1 MAASLELL
9 WQDAQR
15 GQAEAIAQLMNRTL
29 NLKGVH
35 ALVRRRG
42 DCLQIMFEAGRSL
55 PPDACVQFVLKGLK
69 RLSPQGILSVR
80 LHGRL
85 KGEEWPEWTQTVQL
99 KESLAAARAEAMT
112 LPAAVPPTTPSKTR
126 QSGVTAVTLSVLAIA
141 STGVVAW
148 AVQNQLTAEVAPTD
162 TPEPTPAVTTPQPS
176 PPAILPPSTAVE
188 RRLRIKAV
196 GDMVL
201 GTNFPNN
208 RLPADP
214 QVLFAH
220 VKPHLQGA
228 DILFGNYESTLTDY
242 PHPFKNTSSGR
253 SFAFRSPPSY
263 AQLLRDTGF
272 DVLSVANNHSY
283 DFNEQG
289 FRDTMRHIN
298 ATGMTAVGDLN
309 QIAYLETNGIK
320 TAFIGFATYYGQ
332 NRIQDLNAGAA
343 LVQQAKKT
351 ADIVIVTFHGG
362 AEGSDQIHTRDR
374 TEYFYGEDRGNV
386 VQFARAMIDQGADL
400 VLGYGPHVPRALEL
414 YKGRLIAYSLG
425 NFVGYQT
432 LGSYGNLG
440 KSLILDVELD
450 GSGQFLQG
458 KIIPVRIDN
467 QGIPHIDQNF
477 ASVQLI
483 RRLIQ
488 ADFPA
493 TPLQIERLGK
503 IVSTEEPAE
512 PR

>member
-1 MAASLELL
+1 MAASLDLL
-9 WQDAQR
+9 WQEAQR
-15 GQAEAIAQLMNRTL
+15 GEAKAIAQLMNRTL
-29 NLKGVH
+29 QLKGIR
-35 ALVRRRG
+35 ALVRRQG

-55 PPDACVQFVLKGLK
+55 PPQACVQFVLKGLK
-69 RLSPQGILSVR
+69 RLDPQGILRVR

-85 KGEEWPEWTQTVQL
+85 VGEDWPEWTQTVQI
-99 KESLAAARAEAMT
+99 KESLPAASQPPSTLPQSAPTEAS
-112 LPAAVPPTTPSKTR
+112 PAAV
-126 QSGVTAVTLSVLAIA
+126 TAFSLSLLAIA
-141 STGVVAW
+141 TTGVVGW
-148 AVQNQLTAEVAPTD
+148 ALQNQLIAEVSPEPSPVVT
-162 TPEPTPAVTTPQPS
+162 TPEPRVPAVPA
-176 PPAILPPSTAVE
+176 PPPVAE

-201 GTNFPNN
+201 GTNFPNH
-208 RLPADP
+208 RLPTDP
-214 QVLFAH
+214 QILFAQ
-220 VKPHLQGA
+220 VKPQLQGA

-263 AQLLRDTGF
+263 AQLLRQVGF

-289 FRDTMRHIN
+289 FRDTIRHIN
-298 ATGMTAVGDLN
+298 GAGMTAVGDLN
-309 QIAYLETNGIK
+309 QIAYIEANGLT
-320 TAFIGFATYYGQ
+320 TAFIGFATYHGQ
-332 NRIQDLNAGAA
+332 NRIQDLKAGAA
-343 LVQQAKKT
+343 LVQQAKKN
-351 ADIVIVTFHGG
+351 ADIVVVSFHGG

-386 VQFARAMIDQGADL
+386 VQFARTMIDHGADL
-400 VLGYGPHVPRALEL
+400 ILGHGPHVPRALEL

-450 GSGQFLQG
+450 GSGRFVQG

-488 ADFPA
+488 ADFPS
-493 TPLQIERLGK
+493 TSLQIERLGE
-503 IVSTEEPAE
+503 IVSTEDAAAQSQSN
-512 PR
+512 

>member
-1 MAASLELL
+1 MAASLDLL
-9 WQDAQR
+9 WQQAQQ
-15 GQAEAIAQLMNRTL
+15 GHAEAIAQLMNRTL
-29 NLKGVH
+29 QLKGIR

-42 DCLQIMFEAGRSL
+42 DCLQIMFEAARSL

-69 RLSPQGILSVR
+69 RLDPQGILRVR

-85 KGEEWPEWTQTVQL
+85 RGEDWPEWTQTVQL
-99 KESLAAARAEAMT
+99 KERLPAATPATALAAAASP
-112 LPAAVPPTTPSKTR
+112 PAPSDSTPS
-126 QSGVTAVTLSVLAIA
+126 AVLAFTLSLLAIA
-141 STGVVAW
+141 GTGVVAW
-148 AVQNQLTAEVAPTD
+148 TLQNQPIAEVIPTD
-162 TPEPTPAVTTPQPS
+162 TPEPTAAVS
-176 PPAILPPSTAVE
+176 PPEPSVPIMPAPAAVAE

-201 GTNFPNN
+201 GTNFPNH
-208 RLPADP
+208 RLPANP
-214 QVLFAH
+214 QTLFAQ

-289 FRDTMRHIN
+289 FRDTIRHIN
-298 ATGMTAVGDLN
+298 AAGMTAVGDLN
-309 QIAYLETNGIK
+309 QIAYIEANGLK
-320 TAFIGFATYYGQ
+320 TAFIGFATYHGQ

-343 LVQQAKKT
+343 LVQQAKQQ
-351 ADIVIVTFHGG
+351 ADIVVVSFHGG

-386 VQFARAMIDQGADL
+386 VQFARTMIDHGADL
-400 VLGYGPHVPRALEL
+400 VLGHGPHVPRALEL

-450 GSGQFLQG
+450 GSGRLLQG
-458 KIIPVRIDN
+458 KIIPVRIDH

-483 RRLIQ
+483 RRLME
-488 ADFPA
+488 ADFPT
-493 TPLQIERLGK
+493 TPLQIERLGE
-503 IVSTEEPAE
+503 IVSTEEP
-512 PR
+512 